1 MHLLSS
7 NHKRTFNLMAL
18 RIGLLCF
25 SVGGTIVVA
34 QAETPNAFEDIDT
47 KHAQELWDDL
57 HKELQG
63 LGERVAQQDKLPKAS
78 LLHPFRNNKKRNKK
92 KIDKLTI
99 RLMES
104 LGASPLDTVL
114 KRRIKLIAKHQKLI
128 GKIAKLEESKI
139 GAPEKAGMFGTS
151 KSDID
156 KKIQAKQDEI
166 RALGEEHQ
174 KLLGEVRQTFKS
186 MGLTLTHQQ
195 VQDLFG
201 IISGDTMRGFF
212 VQFSNLRLLSETIDY
227 LLKKNSGA
235 GYSKLAKRYYAVYV
249 ALIHM
254 LINAHEVT
262 LERMRQI
269 HIPKVRELMQQSE
282 AQMKKTEALM
292 RDPKHSA
299 NHQIYEQNLKVQRQ
313 LARAA
318 KSYEGYLFEQ
328 AKKIGEARDAL
339 KLRFS
344 AVLNTYQ
351 TVTLSTGLIS
361 AIRSGVKDISELQ
374 NLGLPQLLPLS
385 DEKLQGEFQLVT
397 RELSGDTL
405 DAWKRR

>member
-1 MHLLSS
+1 
-7 NHKRTFNLMAL
+7 
-18 RIGLLCF
+18 
-25 SVGGTIVVA
+25 
-34 QAETPNAFEDIDT
+34 
-47 KHAQELWDDL
+47 
-57 HKELQG
+57 
-63 LGERVAQQDKLPKAS
+63 
-78 LLHPFRNNKKRNKK
+78 
-92 KIDKLTI
+92 
-99 RLMES
+99 MES

-128 GKIAKLEESKI
+128 SKIAKLEESKI

-262 LERMRQI
+262 LERMRQV

-299 NHQIYEQNLKVQRQ
+299 AE
-313 LARAA
+313 
-318 KSYEGYLFEQ
+318 
-328 AKKIGEARDAL
+328 
-339 KLRFS
+339 
-344 AVLNTYQ
+344 
-351 TVTLSTGLIS
+351 
-361 AIRSGVKDISELQ
+361 
-374 NLGLPQLLPLS
+374 
-385 DEKLQGEFQLVT
+385 QLV
-397 RELSGDTL
+397 
-405 DAWKRR
+405 RR